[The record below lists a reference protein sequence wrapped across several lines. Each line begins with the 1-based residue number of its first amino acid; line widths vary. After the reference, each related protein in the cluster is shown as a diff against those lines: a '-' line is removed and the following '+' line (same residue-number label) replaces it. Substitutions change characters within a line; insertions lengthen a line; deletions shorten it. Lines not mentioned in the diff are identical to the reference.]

1 MTVDSESEAAA
12 DLDAD
17 ADARKTSCADA
28 SDFHIE
34 SCILRR
40 FAFQY
45 SHFRLCKT
53 ETGLVIVTGI
63 IVIACCQSDCMR
75 GLLHPTPHVTV
86 AGGSMPN
93 ICTREVFTHT
103 SMAYEISIYMVADI
117 LPTNSS

>member
-28 SDFHIE
+28 LDFHIE

-63 IVIACCQSDCMR
+63 IVIVIACSF
-75 GLLHPTPHVTV
+75 TPNYSCPIGGGKLWL
-86 AGGSMPN
+86 GGSMLKYL
-93 ICTREVFTHT
+93 HT
-103 SMAYEISIYMVADI
+103 
-117 LPTNSS
+117 